1 MADVHVVY
9 ALVGETWCEL
19 LTLLFH
25 LEAKREK
32 SFDVVGRDI
41 VSVGALD
48 ERLALEIE
56 DCD

>member
-9 ALVGETWCEL
+9 TLVGETGCEL
-19 LTLLFH
+19 LTLLLH
-25 LEAKREK
+25 LEAQREK
-32 SFDVVGRDI
+32 SFDVGCWDI

>member
-9 ALVGETWCEL
+9 ALVGETGREL
-19 LTLLFH
+19 LTFLLH
-25 LEAKREK
+25 LEAQWEK
-32 SFDVVGRDI
+32 SFDVGGWDI

-48 ERLALEIE
+48 EGLALKIE